1 MSSNLL
7 AILISMISLKTNTR
21 LVVGAIKLLHGFLQN
36 DPATFKN
43 FKPNKP
49 LLRKMDLSN
58 HIMSNNN
65 VESESTL
72 DLCGFIMRYH
82 RSIDY
87 GDFSDSPYTVQRL
100 RRYMEFKQWAEI
112 EEL

>member
-1 MSSNLL
+1 M
-7 AILISMISLKTNTR
+7 KTNTR
-21 LVVGAIKLLHGFLQN
+21 LVISAVKLLHGYLQN

-49 LLRKMDLSN
+49 LLRKMDMSG

-65 VESESTL
+65 VESESAL

-87 GDFSDSPYTVQRL
+87 GDFSDSPYTV
-100 RRYMEFKQWAEI
+100 
-112 EEL
+112 